1 MFKIDNPIQLNLL
14 DFENSDINLDDI
26 ATIVI
31 PANHP
36 WLNPKFWTYKIEKNL
51 IYFFY

>member
-36 WLNPKFWTYKIEKNL
+36 WLNPKF
-51 IYFFY
+51 